1 MELFKSLKDK
11 RSIMTCLLQK
21 GKGRKTWG
29 KEREVAGG
37 KIFWV
42 LERESLALSKFLR
55 DPTVGG
61 IRDKKESCSTRRGL
75 RMGTRFRKFPQTP

>member
-1 MELFKSLKDK
+1 
-11 RSIMTCLLQK
+11 MTCLLQK

-42 LERESLALSKFLR
+42 LEIESLASL
-55 DPTVGG
+55 
-61 IRDKKESCSTRRGL
+61 
-75 RMGTRFRKFPQTP
+75 